1 MRIASSISTSVFS
14 IIFLGS
20 SLSSGHAYIGKSI
33 ANANNE
39 IIGGIK
45 NWNENVIDGVP
56 VKKMIW
62 RGNPDGAIRKGAQ
75 LSALGGGLW
84 EIEISAYKEMQGNQ
98 YIIYDV
104 SFTKL
109 RAQLGQPKTITN
121 IQRAIITHHAG
132 TDGNRHKF
140 ANLKNKVVPQNQA
153 VKITTSSKQLLTR
166 LDDKKKQLVQFKE
179 SYLCIGQTIEQ
190 LETRF
195 GKGKKVNNPAHPH
208 IERHFEKFDHS
219 LKENWK
225 IEVVLWKNLNDPEPV
240 VHQVYYKR
248 KTPFEPHELEWQR
261 YINAEGKSWV
271 KDGMDAFFIKFKT
284 TCGELLAGVR
294 IGLQEAVIQ
303 TQGLHIQKQ

>member
-84 EIEISAYKEMQGNQ
+84 EIEISAYKEMQENQ

-109 RAQLGQPKTITN
+109 
-121 IQRAIITHHAG
+121 
-132 TDGNRHKF
+132 
-140 ANLKNKVVPQNQA
+140 QA
-153 VKITTSSKQLLTR
+153 TSALVKRSS
-166 LDDKKKQLVQFKE
+166 
-179 SYLCIGQTIEQ
+179 
-190 LETRF
+190 
-195 GKGKKVNNPAHPH
+195 N
-208 IERHFEKFDHS
+208 
-219 LKENWK
+219 
-225 IEVVLWKNLNDPEPV
+225 
-240 VHQVYYKR
+240 
-248 KTPFEPHELEWQR
+248 
-261 YINAEGKSWV
+261 
-271 KDGMDAFFIKFKT
+271 
-284 TCGELLAGVR
+284 
-294 IGLQEAVIQ
+294 
-303 TQGLHIQKQ
+303 